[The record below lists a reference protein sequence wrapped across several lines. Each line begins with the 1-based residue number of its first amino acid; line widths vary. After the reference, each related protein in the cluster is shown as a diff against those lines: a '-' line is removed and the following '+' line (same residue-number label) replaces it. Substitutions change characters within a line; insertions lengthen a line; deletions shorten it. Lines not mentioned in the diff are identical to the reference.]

1 MNIIDYIK
9 KYGNKSFFEKE
20 FNEVDNVIFA
30 CLSYINF
37 KDIVS
42 CNFNNKITI
51 SEAYKAYSSKNS
63 TKNEISAVRNALSI
77 LRYMSTAKRYK
88 DILVHN
94 YQYVSNYDCQFGAI
108 SFDLNCDTTYIS
120 YEGTDDLISGWR
132 EDCLIAYKF
141 PVASQT
147 LAINYI
153 NRYFLKRRK
162 LIVGGHSKGGNLA
175 ISAAMYSN
183 FFVRRRIINIYSND
197 GLGIRKE
204 ELDSKRYLAIK
215 NRVFKV
221 IPSYSIVGH
230 LLYSDDNYE
239 IIKSVKK
246 SQASHN
252 PGTWVIDDDKF
263 LRTKNSRFCVVL
275 ENAIN
280 KWSLKYTKEEKM
292 KLIDSVFYICDS
304 NEITSLKEI
313 KINKLIKM
321 IMDSR
326 LIDNDVKVM
335 FKELYRIV
343 IETNKAYKKD

>member
-9 KYGNKSFFEKE
+9 KYGNKSFSEKE

-30 CLSYINF
+30 CLAYINF

-42 CNFNNKITI
+42 CNFKDKITI

-63 TKNEISAVRNALSI
+63 TKNEISAVRNAVSI

-88 DILVHN
+88 DILVHS
-94 YQYVSNYDCQFGAI
+94 YQYVFNYDCQFGAI
-108 SFDLNCDTTYIS
+108 SFDLDDDTTYIS

-132 EDCLIAYKF
+132 EDCLIAYNF
-141 PVASQT
+141 PVESQT

-153 NRYFLKRRK
+153 NKYLFKRRK

-263 LRTKNSRFCVVL
+263 LRTKNSRFSVVL
-275 ENAIN
+275 ENSIN